1 MIVKI
6 GGVALAPRMIA
17 QPPRTP
23 FLCLPSN
30 RVMQV
35 AFHPTESI
43 IGSCGSDKNIYLGE
57 IGA

>member
-1 MIVKI
+1 M
-6 GGVALAPRMIA
+6 VAH
-17 QPPRTP
+17 PPRTP
-23 FLCLPSN
+23 FVCLPSH